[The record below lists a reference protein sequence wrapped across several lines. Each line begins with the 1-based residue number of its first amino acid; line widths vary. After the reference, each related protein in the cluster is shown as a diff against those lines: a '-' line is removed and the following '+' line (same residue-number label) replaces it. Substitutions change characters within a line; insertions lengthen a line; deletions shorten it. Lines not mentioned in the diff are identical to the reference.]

1 MISHDTVLADF
12 TQKKLSNTERPLNQH
27 LTSKSNARVLDQS
40 IYSLKV
46 QAQHLISNYGTTKM
60 PINLLAQT
68 AGTQRKKKAQH

>member
-1 MISHDTVLADF
+1 MTEFQL
-12 TQKKLSNTERPLNQH
+12 TLPKKKFSNTERPQNQH

-46 QAQHLISNYGTTKM
+46 QVQHQLISNYCTTKM

-68 AGTQRKKKAQH
+68 AGMQSKKRRNTKY